1 MLYDYDTVYHGQYHD
16 IFWKEVK
23 ALNRGSMPLP
33 CTIEG
38 GAGADNIAEKW
49 RQHYSALFNCVKSD
63 PFNIGS
69 IPNSEAI
76 GVTAGE
82 VLQAISQLADNKA
95 SGPDN
100 ITAEHLKH
108 ASPRVA
114 VLLSICF
121 TGLMSHGLLPDSML
135 SVTLVPVIKDKAGK
149 VGSMDNYR
157 PIALA
162 SILSKVIERILLD
175 RLSSY
180 ITTADN
186 QFGFKA
192 KHGTDLC
199 IYALKKVIDMYQG
212 KNSSV
217 LVGFI
222 DASKAFDKVQCSR
235 LYFIVTSFVQEHRSK
250 TYLKRIL
257 NGVVMVDFTF
267 GCMLKIAL

>member
-114 VLLSICF
+114 VLLSKCF

-222 DASKAFDKVQCSR
+222 DASKAFDRVN
-235 LYFIVTSFVQEHRSK
+235 H
-250 TYLKRIL
+250 
-257 NGVVMVDFTF
+257 
-267 GCMLKIAL
+267 